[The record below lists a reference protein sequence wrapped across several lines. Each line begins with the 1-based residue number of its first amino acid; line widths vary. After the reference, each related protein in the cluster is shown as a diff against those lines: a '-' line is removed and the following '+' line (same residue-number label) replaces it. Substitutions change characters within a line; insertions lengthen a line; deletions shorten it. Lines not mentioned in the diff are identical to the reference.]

1 MTEQTKYLSE
11 ASIMSAFKYC
21 PLIWLF
27 CNKTSNNQINK
38 IHKLTLRLL
47 YEMEDVNFE
56 DLLLKDNS
64 GNVYEN
70 NMHAL
75 LIEIYKS
82 KSNLSLPIMK
92 DFFDLK
98 NI

>member
-1 MTEQTKYLSE
+1 MTEQTKYLTE

-70 NMHAL
+70 NIHAL
-75 LIEIYKS
+75 SIEIYKS

>member
-1 MTEQTKYLSE
+1 
-11 ASIMSAFKYC
+11 
-21 PLIWLF
+21 
-27 CNKTSNNQINK
+27 
-38 IHKLTLRLL
+38 
-47 YEMEDVNFE
+47 MEDVNFE

-70 NMHAL
+70 NIHAL

-98 NI
+98 NDLYDFRIKQLLKLPGTSSSRYGT